1 MSVFSFPCSSFLFL
15 LARVLFF
22 FRLFSSSSLLFILLS
37 LAVFGWL
44 MFSLF
49 SSRGVVLLQVGSG
62 RVESSQ
68 IELVSGSCFSGFFI
82 LFAVFHLFSHGNLLS
97 LYDISR

>member
-1 MSVFSFPCSSFLFL
+1 MLVFSFSARPRTLLFSAFFFFFTSFHSSISGCLWL
-15 LARVLFF
+15 VDVLFVF
-22 FRLFSSSSLLFILLS
+22 LS
-37 LAVFGWL
+37 WGGAAAG
-44 MFSLF
+44 
-49 SSRGVVLLQVGSG
+49 RVGSG

-82 LFAVFHLFSHGNLLS
+82 LFAVFHLFGHGNLLS